1 MSYTPICSICKE
13 PVTLEESK
21 SHEHGRAIHENCYVW
36 RIQLSKPPGSITTR
50 GRFSRFVHPYVARR
64 KETAMEVYARCCG
77 LDVHKSSITACVL
90 IGQAGKRLK
99 HIRRF
104 GSTTREL
111 RELVAWLREFG
122 VEHVA
127 MESTGV
133 YWKPVWN
140 VLEHHFQIVLANAQH
155 IKAVPGRKTDTK
167 DCQWIAELLQH
178 GLLRASYIPSVLIR
192 DLRDLTRARTSLSQE
207 HSRIASRIQKVLE
220 DANIKLASV
229 ASNTLGKSGRA
240 MLEAII
246 AGEESSER
254 LADLALGHLRVKIPQ
269 LQTALEGQVRDHHR
283 FLLRTL
289 LRQLQFLEVRSSCW
303 TLGSTKSGENISIW
317 QKRWIVGSLFQ
328 VWTVLQFYRRDGYRC
343 HSVPDRSSPSQLG
356 RRLSRQQRERSKRIS
371 SKTTRKG
378 SPWLRRMAC
387 QSAWAAARTKN
398 TYLSA
403 QFKRLAARRGRK
415 CAIIAVAHSILVIGY
430 HLHQKRCSYADLGS
444 NYFDRLYADGLK
456 RYLVKR
462 LESLGHSVILQPR
475 SA

>member
-1 MSYTPICSICKE
+1 
-13 PVTLEESK
+13 
-21 SHEHGRAIHENCYVW
+21 
-36 RIQLSKPPGSITTR
+36 
-50 GRFSRFVHPYVARR
+50 
-64 KETAMEVYARCCG
+64 MEALYSRCCG

-90 IGQAGKRLK
+90 LGQSQKRGKQ
-99 HIRRF
+99 IRRF
-104 GSTTREL
+104 GCTTREL
-111 RELVAWLREFG
+111 RELVTWLRELG

-140 VLEHHFQIVLANAQH
+140 VLEANFHVVLANAQH

-178 GLLRASYIPSVLIR
+178 GLLRSSYIPSVIIR
-192 DLRDLTRARTSLSQE
+192 DLRDLTRARTTLSQE

-240 MLEAII
+240 ILQAIVQ
-246 AGEESSER
+246 GEQSAER
-254 LADLALGHLRVKIPQ
+254 LADLALGHLRIKIPQ
-269 LQTALEGQVRDHHR
+269 LQAALEGQVRDHHR
-283 FLLRTL
+283 FLLQSL
-289 LRQLQFLEVRSSCW
+289 LRQLHFIEAEIALLDTRLDQLEKERVE
-303 TLGSTKSGENISIW
+303 LGEALN
-317 QKRWIVGSLFQ
+317 RWI
-328 VWTVLQFYRRDGYRC
+328 TVPGVDRVAAWNFIAEMGTDMTQFPTAAHLASWAGVC
-343 HSVPDRSSPSQLG
+343 PGNNESAG
-356 RRLSRQQRERSKRIS
+356 KRIS
-371 SKTTRKG
+371 SKVRKG

-430 HLHQKRCSYADLGS
+430 YLQRRCCTYTDLGS
-444 NYFDRLYADGLK
+444 NYFDRLHAEGLK

-462 LESLGHSVILQPR
+462 LQSLGHSVILEAR
-475 SA
+475 TA

>member
-1 MSYTPICSICKE
+1 
-13 PVTLEESK
+13 
-21 SHEHGRAIHENCYVW
+21 
-36 RIQLSKPPGSITTR
+36 
-50 GRFSRFVHPYVARR
+50 
-64 KETAMEVYARCCG
+64 MEVLYARCCG

-90 IGQAGKRLK
+90 IAQTGKPLK

-122 VEHVA
+122 VDHVA

-140 VLEHHFQIVLANAQH
+140 VLEDHFQILLANAQH

-240 MLEAII
+240 MLGAII
-246 AGEESSER
+246 EGEESAER

-283 FLLRTL
+283 FLLRSL
-289 LRQLQFLEVRSSCW
+289 LRQLQFLEAEIELLDAR
-303 TLGSTKSGENISIW
+303 LDQIGREHLDLAEALDRRI
-317 QKRWIVGSLFQ
+317 
-328 VWTVLQFYRRDGYRC
+328 TVPGVDRVAAWSFIAEMGIDVAQFPTAAHLASWAGVC
-343 HSVPDRSSPSQLG
+343 PGNNESAG
-356 RRLSRQQRERSKRIS
+356 KRIS
-371 SKTTRKG
+371 SKTRKG

-430 HLHQKRCSYADLGS
+430 HLQRTHCTYADLGS
-444 NYFDRLYADGLK
+444 SYFDRLHADGLK

-475 SA
+475 TA

>member
-1 MSYTPICSICKE
+1 
-13 PVTLEESK
+13 
-21 SHEHGRAIHENCYVW
+21 
-36 RIQLSKPPGSITTR
+36 
-50 GRFSRFVHPYVARR
+50 
-64 KETAMEVYARCCG
+64 MEVLYVRCCG

-90 IGQAGKRLK
+90 IAQAGKSLK

-111 RELVAWLREFG
+111 RELVAWLREVG

-140 VLEHHFQIVLANAQH
+140 VLEDYFHIVLANAQH

-240 MLEAII
+240 MLGAII
-246 AGEESSER
+246 EGEESSER

-283 FLLRTL
+283 FLLRSL
-289 LRQLQFLEVRSSCW
+289 LRQLQFLEAEIELLDTR
-303 TLGSTKSGENISIW
+303 L
-317 QKRWIVGSLFQ
+317 
-328 VWTVLQFYRRDGYRC
+328 D
-343 HSVPDRSSPSQLG
+343 QLG
-356 RRLSRQQRERSKRIS
+356 REHLDLAEALHRWITVPGVDRVAAWSFIAEMGIDVAQFPTAAHLASWAGVCPGNNESAGKRFS
-371 SKTTRKG
+371 SKTRKG

-430 HLHQKRCSYADLGS
+430 HLQRTHCTYTDLGS
-444 NYFDRLYADGLK
+444 SYFDRLHADGLK

-462 LESLGHSVILQPR
+462 LEGLGHSVTLQPR
-475 SA
+475 TG

>member
-1 MSYTPICSICKE
+1 
-13 PVTLEESK
+13 
-21 SHEHGRAIHENCYVW
+21 
-36 RIQLSKPPGSITTR
+36 
-50 GRFSRFVHPYVARR
+50 
-64 KETAMEVYARCCG
+64 MEVLYPRCCG

-90 IGQAGKRLK
+90 LAQAGKPQK

-111 RELVAWLREFG
+111 LELVAWLREFG

-140 VLEHHFQIVLANAQH
+140 VLEGHCQIVLANAQH

-178 GLLRASYIPSVLIR
+178 GLLRASYIPSVMIR

-229 ASNTLGKSGRA
+229 ASNALGKSGRA

-246 AGEESSER
+246 GGEESPER
-254 LADLALGHLRVKIPQ
+254 LADLALGHLRLKIPQ
-269 LQTALEGQVRDHHR
+269 LQTALEGRVRDHHR
-283 FLLRTL
+283 FLLRSL
-289 LRQLQFLEVRSSCW
+289 LRQLQFLEAEIELLDGR
-303 TLGSTKSGENISIW
+303 LDQIGREHLDLAEALD
-317 QKRWIVGSLFQ
+317 RWI
-328 VWTVLQFYRRDGYRC
+328 TVPGVDRVAAWSFIAEMGIDVTQFPTAAHLASWAGVC
-343 HSVPDRSSPSQLG
+343 PGNNESAG
-356 RRLSRQQRERSKRIS
+356 KRIS
-371 SKTTRKG
+371 SKTRKG

-430 HLHQKRCSYADLGS
+430 HLQRQRCTYADLGS
-444 NYFDRLYADGLK
+444 SYFDRLHADGLK

-462 LESLGHSVILQPR
+462 LESLGHAVILQP
-475 SA
+475 STV

>member
-1 MSYTPICSICKE
+1 
-13 PVTLEESK
+13 
-21 SHEHGRAIHENCYVW
+21 
-36 RIQLSKPPGSITTR
+36 
-50 GRFSRFVHPYVARR
+50 
-64 KETAMEVYARCCG
+64 MEVLYPRCCG

-90 IGQAGKRLK
+90 LARAGKPQK

-111 RELVAWLREFG
+111 LELVAWLREFG

-140 VLEHHFQIVLANAQH
+140 VLEGHCQIVLANAQH

-178 GLLRASYIPSVLIR
+178 GLLRASYIPSVMIR

-229 ASNTLGKSGRA
+229 ASNALGKSGRA

-246 AGEESSER
+246 GGEESPER
-254 LADLALGHLRVKIPQ
+254 LADLALGHLRLKIPQ
-269 LQTALEGQVRDHHR
+269 LQTALEGRVRDHHR
-283 FLLRTL
+283 FLLRSL
-289 LRQLQFLEVRSSCW
+289 LRQLQFLEAEIELLDGRLDQIGREHLDLAEV
-303 TLGSTKSGENISIW
+303 LD
-317 QKRWIVGSLFQ
+317 RWI
-328 VWTVLQFYRRDGYRC
+328 TVPGVDRVAAWSFIAEMGIDVTQFPTAAHLASWAGVC
-343 HSVPDRSSPSQLG
+343 PGNNESAG
-356 RRLSRQQRERSKRIS
+356 KRIS
-371 SKTTRKG
+371 SKTRKG

-430 HLHQKRCSYADLGS
+430 HLQQKRCVYSDLGCH
-444 NYFDRLYADGLK
+444 YFDQLHAEGLK

-462 LESLGHSVILQPR
+462 LESLGHFVTLQPR
-475 SA
+475 IA

>member
-1 MSYTPICSICKE
+1 
-13 PVTLEESK
+13 
-21 SHEHGRAIHENCYVW
+21 
-36 RIQLSKPPGSITTR
+36 
-50 GRFSRFVHPYVARR
+50 
-64 KETAMEVYARCCG
+64 
-77 LDVHKSSITACVL
+77 
-90 IGQAGKRLK
+90 
-99 HIRRF
+99 
-104 GSTTREL
+104 
-111 RELVAWLREFG
+111 
-122 VEHVA
+122 
-127 MESTGV
+127 
-133 YWKPVWN
+133 
-140 VLEHHFQIVLANAQH
+140 VLANAQH

-246 AGEESSER
+246 RGEESSER
-254 LADLALGHLRVKIPQ
+254 LADLALGHLRAKIPQ
-269 LQTALEGQVRDHHR
+269 LQAALEGQVRDHHR
-283 FLLRTL
+283 FLLRSL
-289 LRQLQFLEVRSSCW
+289 LRQLEFLETEIALLDAR
-303 TLGSTKSGENISIW
+303 LDQIGREHLDLADALD
-317 QKRWIVGSLFQ
+317 RWI
-328 VWTVLQFYRRDGYRC
+328 TVPGVDRVAAWSFIAEMGTDVAQF
-343 HSVPDRSSPSQLG
+343 PSAAHLASWAG
-356 RRLSRQQRERSKRIS
+356 VCPGNNESAGKRIS
-371 SKTTRKG
+371 SKTRKG

-430 HLHQKRCSYADLGS
+430 HLQRTRCTYTELGS
-444 NYFDRLYADGLK
+444 SYFDRLHADGLK

-462 LESLGHSVILQPR
+462 LESLGHSVILQSR
-475 SA
+475 TA